1 MKTGPSG
8 RVAGAFLNSKLTPL
22 LMMASLVAGVGGLM
36 TTPREEEPQIRVPMI
51 DVTVGLPGAS
61 PKEVERRVVEPLER
75 AIWEVPGVEYV
86 YSMAQADGALITA
99 RFQVGTEPELAL
111 TRLYGKLLANAS
123 SAPPGATPP
132 LVALHGINEVPILTV
147 TLSGGADS
155 GDGYLLRQQ
164 AAELAAEM
172 KRIPDVAET
181 WVIGGA
187 PREVEVLLDLQALA
201 ARGLSAAAVAH
212 ALGQSNA
219 ELPAG
224 HLVRQNKTL
233 PLRVGHLLRDVDQ
246 VREVVLGVDGDRAI
260 RLGDVATVSDG
271 PAKPTQYVEYLDAAS
286 GVFEPAVTIAVAKR
300 EGKNAAT
307 IAEQV
312 MHRVDELTGD
322 LLAEDVRVTVTRDY
336 GETATEKSRE
346 LLLHILIATL
356 GVALLVWATLGW
368 REAVVVLVAVP
379 VTLALTLLVY
389 RLFGYT
395 LNRITLFALV
405 FAIGILVDDAIVVVE
420 NIARHLAL
428 KQRTPDVAAVVAV
441 DEVGNPTILATL
453 TVIAAILP
461 MAFVSG
467 LMGPYMRPIPVG
479 ASVAMLFSLAVAFI
493 VTPYLAVRLLRGHG
507 GEGSDMVADGEVG
520 PAEARHTDVEEDTS
534 ADAEGEA
541 LPAGRLAGFYRRLL
555 ESLLASGRRR
565 AVAYG
570 TMVFL
575 LGASVVLVPL
585 RLVTVKMLPFDNKSE
600 FQLIVDTPEGTT
612 LEETARIAKDL
623 ALAVSTDE
631 AVANVQTYA
640 GIAAPFNF
648 NGLVRHYFLRRGP
661 NVADIQVN
669 LLPKHHRDEQ
679 SHDIALRL
687 RPIVDSIAR
696 VHEASVKL
704 AEIPPG
710 PPVYSTLTAE
720 IYGPNYVEQV
730 EIAAAVKDVF
740 ESTEGVVDVDWSVAA
755 AATELRVLVDQG
767 EAMRGGTNPAQ
778 VAQTV
783 AATFGH
789 ASAGLLHD
797 ESAAEPVPIRLAV
810 DDASAVWAGD
820 VDGIPIAT
828 PSGSRRVGSLAQVST
843 HDAPGAIFRKNLR
856 PVVYVTADVAG
867 ALESP
872 AYAMLAMESDLQDIA
887 EDFRVHYAE
896 SPTLTDETFLVW
908 DGEWKITVDVFRDL
922 GIAFA
927 AVLVLIYVL
936 VVAWFQSYLIPLV
949 IMAPIP
955 LTLIGI
961 LPAHALSGAFFTAT
975 SMIGM
980 IALAGIIVRNSI
992 LLVDFVQLGRE
1003 RGQSVHDAVIASGMI
1018 RARPIVLT
1026 AAAVVIGGAVMVTDP
1041 IFQGLGIALISG
1053 AIVSTALTLVAIPL
1067 LYYEMGR

>member
-1 MKTGPSG
+1 
-8 RVAGAFLNSKLTPL
+8 
-22 LMMASLVAGVGGLM
+22 
-36 TTPREEEPQIRVPMI
+36 
-51 DVTVGLPGAS
+51 
-61 PKEVERRVVEPLER
+61 
-75 AIWEVPGVEYV
+75 
-86 YSMAQADGALITA
+86 
-99 RFQVGTEPELAL
+99 
-111 TRLYGKLLANAS
+111 
-123 SAPPGATPP
+123 
-132 LVALHGINEVPILTV
+132 
-147 TLSGGADS
+147 
-155 GDGYLLRQQ
+155 
-164 AAELAAEM
+164 M

-201 ARGLSAAAVAH
+201 ARGLSAAAVAQ

-224 HLVRQNKTL
+224 QLLRQNKTL

-246 VREVVLGVDGDRAI
+246 VRDVVLGVDGDRAI

-271 PAKPTQYVEYLDAAS
+271 PAKPVQYVEYLEAGERD
-286 GVFEPAVTIAVAKR
+286 FEPAVTIAVAKR

-312 MHRVDELTGD
+312 MHRIDELTGD
-322 LLAEDVRVTVTRDY
+322 LLGEDVRVTVTRDY

-356 GVALLVWATLGW
+356 GVAVLVWLTLGW

-389 RLFGYT
+389 RLYGYT

-420 NIARHLAL
+420 NIARHLGL
-428 KQRTPDVAAVVAV
+428 KQRAPDVAAVVAV

-507 GEGSDMVADGEVG
+507 GEDHEEAAPEDGQAS
-520 PAEARHTDVEEDTS
+520 PDVD
-534 ADAEGEA
+534 GEA
-541 LPAGRLAGFYRRLL
+541 LPTGRLASAYRRLL

-565 AVAYG
+565 AMAYG
-570 TMVFL
+570 TMVLL
-575 LGASVVLVPL
+575 LGASVLLVPF
-585 RLVTVKMLPFDNKSE
+585 RFVTVKMLPFDNKSE

-623 ALAVSTDE
+623 ALAVSTDP

-640 GIAAPFNF
+640 GVAAPFNF

-661 NVADIQVN
+661 NVADVQVN
-669 LLPKHHRDEQ
+669 LLAKHHRDEQ
-679 SHDIALRL
+679 SHEIALRL
-687 RPIVDSIAR
+687 RPVVDSIAR

-720 IYGPNYVEQV
+720 IYGPTYEEQV
-730 EIAAAVKDVF
+730 EVAAAVKDVF
-740 ESTEGVVDVDWSVAA
+740 EATEGVVDVDWSVAA
-755 AATELRVLVDQG
+755 SAPELRVSIDQA

-783 AATFGH
+783 AATLGR

-797 ESAAEPVPIRLAV
+797 DAAAEPVPIRMAV
-810 DDASAVWAGD
+810 SDASAVWAGD

-828 PSGSRRVGSLAQVST
+828 PMGSRRVGSLARTSS
-843 HDAPGAIFRKNLR
+843 APAPSAIFRKNLR

-867 ALESP
+867 VLESP
-872 AYAMLAMESDLQDIA
+872 AYAMLAMESDLQAVA
-887 EDFRVHYAE
+887 EDFQVYYAE

-936 VVAWFQSYLIPLV
+936 VVAWFQSFLIPLV

-1003 RGQSVHDAVIASGMI
+1003 RGHSVHDAVIASGLI
-1018 RARPIVLT
+1018 RSRPIVLT